1 MNSTFVNLTDYC
13 ILEFNLTPISEPSPT
28 LTDSQFYFLKNN
40 NVNGYQIYNTDGYL
54 SKTNN
59 IRSFSTIS
67 IGGSSV
73 IWNDPTLSPIYSQY
87 DSNVTETLLSATL
100 SQNMVFDTMRIHLA
114 SGFDFSEVENL
125 IVGANYKMNNEKTVQ
140 ISTILLNSTSVLDLY
155 QYNPRPLFIANTIYD
170 KYIDIKIPSAPW
182 INKDFDDF
190 GISSFVYAI
199 TEGVGFIK
207 DSPITVFLAEANLE
221 EYNAPNDITYD
232 RYKIINY
239 YEGSVSQINKFDA
252 LGCIIS
258 EASDGDYIQF
268 HATWGGAF
276 PDSLVSSLNEQGP
289 NNNWIFTHQL
299 QVYEQVGSSFYKT
312 GNLTI
317 YQEDNFDEIL
327 TYRPILKDA
336 GFAISMS
343 IDYTLRLINTLTG
356 DQIIKTASLSIL
368 NPNKYGKKLAK
379 IKLASSPQSMKVY
392 NKIVQRNF
400 ELGNLFSPKSTQTN
414 IKPVPPKPIIEY
426 VKGETVKIREYI
438 PIKQLDILLSYQ
450 NALSSVRNE
459 RDKIIYGQGDL
470 VLPIDPT
477 DNFIRFT
484 AYEINPKTESE
495 QKRMNLNLNSTFKL
509 NFGKTSEYSYE
520 SLANSTLASPS
531 KGEFLFKIPK
541 DEALQI
547 LKMTDPQF
555 FISLVSNTD
564 NSETL
569 FYTGTWISSLNY
581 SKITKEANKAK
592 IDATKDK
599 TIAEL
604 SNKLKETSNQLD
616 GLKAKEQ
623 TLPSNPGLNNPD
635 SRSVSQRKTEP
646 KVINGTIAKE
656 IPTSQQTND
665 S

>member
-495 QKRMNLNLNSTFKL
+495 QKRMNLNLNNTFKL